1 MNQPEMTH
9 AVLVI
14 PWPGRQAEMRLVD
27 WEEYVANPLVG
38 LIVDPESGEPYGDV
52 VRVEVEL
59 LDYIETPPG
68 GNRLSDEIVQ
78 MSLRD
83 YLTYESRRQD
93 LSLDTWVRSTR
104 FEILRKPP
112 AVTVSPGGSA
122 VVDSYP
128 QVRDFIFEILAD
140 GPVLRSE
147 IAAKAADVG
156 ISESALETARAR
168 LRIAQFR
175 QEGTEDSEV
184 LWRLRMSQSYTR
196 KRPRE

>member
-1 MNQPEMTH
+1 
-9 AVLVI
+9 
-14 PWPGRQAEMRLVD
+14 MRLVD
-27 WEEYVANPLVG
+27 WKAYLENPLVG

-68 GNRLSDEIVQ
+68 GNRMSDEVVQ

-93 LSLDTWVRSTR
+93 LSLDTWVRSAT
-104 FEILRKPP
+104 FEVLRKPP

-122 VVDSYP
+122 VADSYP
-128 QVRDFIFEILAD
+128 EVRDFIFETLSE

-147 IAAKAADVG
+147 IVAKAAEVG

-175 QEGTEDSEV
+175 QEGTEDSEI